1 MEFYAHIDKNE
12 NSIRRQTVAEH
23 CRNTAKYASDCL
35 KPIGLESVGYLCG
48 LIHDLGKVSRRFSQY
63 LTEETET
70 RGSVIHSF
78 QGCRMLLEHFHHS
91 KATEYS
97 DITSELIAYAVGA
110 HHGLFD
116 CIDLDGNS
124 GLQHRMTDEDTS
136 YRETVENFTAQCA
149 DWPEI
154 EARFRGANA
163 ALEPIYQ
170 RLNGSGNGDEKLFY
184 IGLLERMILSA
195 VIEGDRRD
203 TAEFMDHITFPDRPK
218 EMRPFWR
225 KYLVYMEDRLKEFD
239 CTDEI
244 SRARQS
250 ISDQCRAFANEPG
263 GIYQLSVP
271 TGSGKTLSSLRFAL
285 AHAEKWGKQRIIFTA
300 PLLTILD
307 QNAKEIRKYI
317 GDDSVILEHHSNV
330 VRSENTGDQ
339 LDPKELLEENWGA
352 PVVITS
358 MVQLLNTMFS
368 GRTGCIRR
376 FQALCDSVIIID
388 EVQAVPNYML
398 SLFNLAVNF
407 LSRFCRVTFVLCSA
421 TQPCF
426 DRAEHPLD
434 NGGGRVM
441 VPYQSEL
448 WQTFRRTRMV
458 DAGKLGL
465 EEIPGFL
472 MEKLDDVRN
481 LLVVCN
487 TKKQAAYLYRR
498 MNNGTAKCF
507 HLSAGMCMTHR
518 KKVLEQVECALEE
531 SKKGGPKVILVS
543 TQVIEA
549 GVDISFEC
557 AVRLLAGLDNAV
569 QTAGRCN
576 RSGECGK
583 IMTVYLIHCED
594 ESLGS
599 LREIQDA
606 QTAAVALLEAYRRTP
621 EKYHDDLASDAAVR
635 DYYLA
640 LYRDMNYG
648 YQDFTVGK
656 DTLFSLLSGNTQYL
670 ALSGQDGSRF
680 FLKQAF
686 RTAGRLFQVFDEDT
700 QDVVVPYGEGKKLI
714 FELSGMGDY
723 PSVEEL
729 RKWAERAKA
738 YTVALYQG
746 DINKIGREELYM
758 RHGITVLTDGFYDE
772 NTGVTPEGGNMPFL
786 EVQQ

>member
-1 MEFYAHIDKNE
+1 M
-12 NSIRRQTVAEH
+12 
-23 CRNTAKYASDCL
+23 
-35 KPIGLESVGYLCG
+35 
-48 LIHDLGKVSRRFSQY
+48 
-63 LTEETET
+63 
-70 RGSVIHSF
+70 
-78 QGCRMLLEHFHHS
+78 
-91 KATEYS
+91 
-97 DITSELIAYAVGA
+97 
-110 HHGLFD
+110 
-116 CIDLDGNS
+116 
-124 GLQHRMTDEDTS
+124 
-136 YRETVENFTAQCA
+136 
-149 DWPEI
+149 
-154 EARFRGANA
+154 
-163 ALEPIYQ
+163 
-170 RLNGSGNGDEKLFY
+170 
-184 IGLLERMILSA
+184 
-195 VIEGDRRD
+195 
-203 TAEFMDHITFPDRPK
+203 
-218 EMRPFWR
+218 
-225 KYLVYMEDRLKEFD
+225 
-239 CTDEI
+239 
-244 SRARQS
+244 
-250 ISDQCRAFANEPG
+250 
-263 GIYQLSVP
+263 
-271 TGSGKTLSSLRFAL
+271 
-285 AHAEKWGKQRIIFTA
+285 
-300 PLLTILD
+300 
-307 QNAKEIRKYI
+307 
-317 GDDSVILEHHSNV
+317 

-434 NGGGRVM
+434 HGGGRAM
-441 VPYQSEL
+441 VPYQPEL

-465 EEIPGFL
+465 EEIPDFL
-472 MEKLDDVRN
+472 MKKLDDVRN

-487 TKKQAAYLYRR
+487 TKKQAAYLFRR
-498 MNNGTAKCF
+498 MNNGTEKCF
-507 HLSAGMCMTHR
+507 HLSAGMCMAHR
-518 KKVLEQVECALEE
+518 KKALEQVECALEE

-557 AVRLLAGLDNAV
+557 AVRLLAGLDSAV

-576 RSGECGK
+576 RNGECGK

-599 LREIQDA
+599 LREIQNA
-606 QTAAVALLEAYRRTP
+606 QTAAVALLTAYRRTP

-640 LYRDMNYG
+640 LYRDMDHG

-656 DTLFSLLSGNTQYL
+656 DTLFSLLSGNTQYRAL
-670 ALSGQDGSRF
+670 AGQAGNRF

-700 QDVVVPYGEGKKLI
+700 RDVVVPYGEGKKLI
-714 FELSGMGDY
+714 LELSGMGDD
-723 PSVEEL
+723 PTVEEL
-729 RKWAERAKA
+729 RKWVERAKS
-738 YTVALYQG
+738 YTVALYQE
-746 DINKIGREELYM
+746 DIEKACLYT

-772 NTGVTPEGGNMPFL
+772 NTGVTLEGGTMPFL

>member
-1 MEFYAHIDKNE
+1 MEYYAHVDKSE
-12 NSIRRQTVAEH
+12 NSIRRQTLAEH

-48 LIHDLGKVSRRFSQY
+48 LLHDAGKLCKNFQGRIAGENS
-63 LTEETET
+63 THGT
-70 RGSVIHSF
+70 VIHSF
-78 QGCRMLLEHFHHS
+78 QGCRMMLERFHHS

-116 CIDLDGNS
+116 CIDLDGMS
-124 GLQHRMTDEDTS
+124 GLQHRMTDEGTN
-136 YRETVENFTAQCA
+136 YRETVENFTSQCA
-149 DWPEI
+149 DWSEI
-154 EARFRGANA
+154 EARFREANA

-170 RLNGSGNGDEKLFY
+170 QLNGPGDGNEKLFY

-225 KYLVYMEDRLKEFD
+225 KYLVYMEEQLKKFD
-239 CTDEI
+239 STDEI

-263 GIYQLSVP
+263 GVYRLSVP

-307 QNAKEIRKYI
+307 QNAKEIRRYI
-317 GDDSVILEHHSNV
+317 GDDSIVLEHHSNV

-339 LDPKELLEENWGA
+339 LDPMELLEENWGA

-388 EVQAVPNYML
+388 EVQAVPNHML
-398 SLFNLAVNF
+398 ALFNLAVNF

-434 NGGGRVM
+434 DGGGRVM
-441 VPYQSEL
+441 VPYQPEL

-458 DAGKLGL
+458 DAGKMRL
-465 EEIPGFL
+465 EEIPDFL
-472 MEKLDDVRN
+472 VEKLDAVRN

-487 TKKQAAYLYRR
+487 TKKQAAYLFRR

-507 HLSAGMCMTHR
+507 HLSAGMCMAHR

-557 AVRLLAGLDNAV
+557 AVRLLSGLDSAV

-576 RSGECGK
+576 RSGECGR
-583 IMTVYLIHCED
+583 IMTVYLIHCRNEN
-594 ESLGS
+594 LGN

-606 QTAAVALLEAYRRTP
+606 QTAAVALLAAYRRTP
-621 EKYHDDLASDAAVR
+621 EKYHDDLASDEAVR
-635 DYYLA
+635 DYYLT
-640 LYRDMNYG
+640 LYRNMKQL
-648 YQDFTVGK
+648 YQDYTVGK

-670 ALSGQDGSRF
+670 ALAGQDGERF

-700 QDVVVPYGEGKKLI
+700 QDVVVPYGEGEKLI
-714 FELSGMGDY
+714 WEFSGMSDY
-723 PSVEEL
+723 PTVEEL
-729 RKWAERAKA
+729 RKWSERAKA
-738 YTVALYQG
+738 YTVSLYQG
-746 DINKIGREELYM
+746 DIEKARLYT

-772 NTGVTPEGGNMPFL
+772 NTGVTLEGETMPFL
-786 EVQQ
+786 EVQS